1 MALTEETRVDMAPG
15 ELLGLEWRADRSA
28 LYGNGV
34 AAIPGVH
41 PYKNASGETVLEL
54 VDDAVL
60 ADPDYLASVARSP
73 ITLEHPPEM
82 VTPDNATQY
91 VVGDA
96 DGEAEID
103 DRGYIRIKIAART
116 RAATDAMESGK
127 KAGLSMGYPVT
138 IDDTPG
144 VHPKYG
150 RYDRRQVKR
159 GPNNHIAIC
168 SSPRHGDRCSIR
180 VDAYEVPTMTPKTAA
195 MLAALALHF
204 KRDSI
209 SEEELP
215 ALVENLMADV
225 AALRG
230 EVSSGAVAHK
240 AELDAIKAQLSG
252 AKEQIAATEE
262 EAAKTDAAAVAKT
275 HAVTLAAT
283 DSAGMR
289 RELVKAV
296 LNTDATDTTLP
307 GLYAAV
313 KALPANGERLKVEPR
328 GDGAHAVRT
337 QTAFTDR
344 YAL

>member
-1 MALTEETRVDMAPG
+1 
-15 ELLGLEWRADRSA
+15 
-28 LYGNGV
+28 
-34 AAIPGVH
+34 
-41 PYKNASGETVLEL
+41 
-54 VDDAVL
+54 
-60 ADPDYLASVARSP
+60 
-73 ITLEHPPEM
+73 
-82 VTPDNATQY
+82 
-91 VVGDA
+91 
-96 DGEAEID
+96 
-103 DRGYIRIKIAART
+103 
-116 RAATDAMESGK
+116 
-127 KAGLSMGYPVT
+127 
-138 IDDTPG
+138 
-144 VHPKYG
+144 
-150 RYDRRQVKR
+150 
-159 GPNNHIAIC
+159 
-168 SSPRHGDRCSIR
+168 
-180 VDAYEVPTMTPKTAA
+180 MTPKTAA